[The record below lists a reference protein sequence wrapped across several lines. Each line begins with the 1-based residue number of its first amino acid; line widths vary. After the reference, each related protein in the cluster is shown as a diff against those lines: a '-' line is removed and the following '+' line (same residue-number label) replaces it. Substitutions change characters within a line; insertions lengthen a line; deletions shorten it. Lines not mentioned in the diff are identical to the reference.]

1 MAAVDAFAMRELA
14 PELADVAHR
23 FFDEGWIDAPIRPG
37 KRPGAFCAYTVPGHH
52 PYVLLNWTGK
62 RRDVMTLAH
71 ELGHVVEA
79 FIMQGGVATDF
90 IQWRADDGIGR
101 SVRNG
106 LNFTER
112 GFGIRGAV
120 GNPDRGNTAASQL
133 KPGDIDWDHIF
144 GKLGVRW
151 FHTGGIFAA
160 LSATTAELTVEAV
173 KAANVEAVFVPG
185 YYTEVALIARQARSL
200 GLTIPLF
207 GGDGWE
213 SEKLLEIGGDSLNG
227 TYYSTHFTPENREPA
242 VVEFVKKFKARWSNE
257 TPDAYAALGY
267 DALYILV
274 DAIRRSG
281 VTEGPKLREAIAAK
295 FQRENG
301 LTYKPSQVIVSCGG
315 KHSCYNVILATCEA
329 GDEVIIPSPYWL
341 SYPEMVKLAGA
352 KPVIIETTDKTEFK
366 VTPEQLRAAITS
378 NTRLFVLNSPSNPT
392 GSVYT
397 PDEIKALGDICVEK
411 GVLIMSDE
419 IYEHLTYDGAVVK
432 SVASFSQAHQDHTII
447 VHGFAKAW
455 SMTGWR
461 LGFLAAPEPIAKA
474 IDAVQSHS
482 TSNPTSFAQ
491 KGAVAALTGPQDHLK
506 PWLAEFSKRR
516 SFAHQKLNSIP
527 GITCVNAKGAFYLF
541 PNISKLGLK
550 SSEFCAKLLEQE
562 KVAAVPGIAFG
573 ADDYIRLSYAT
584 SMANIEKG
592 LDRLDRFVRSLK

>member
-1 MAAVDAFAMRELA
+1 MNYKISA
-14 PELADVAHR
+14 
-23 FFDEGWIDAPIRPG
+23 
-37 KRPGAFCAYTVPGHH
+37 
-52 PYVLLNWTGK
+52 
-62 RRDVMTLAH
+62 
-71 ELGHVVEA
+71 
-79 FIMQGGVATDF
+79 
-90 IQWRADDGIGR
+90 RA
-101 SVRNG
+101 
-106 LNFTER
+106 
-112 GFGIRGAV
+112 
-120 GNPDRGNTAASQL
+120 
-133 KPGDIDWDHIF
+133 
-144 GKLGVRW
+144 
-151 FHTGGIFAA
+151 AA
-160 LSATTAELTVEAV
+160 LSPSLTLVIDSKAKAM
-173 KAANVEAVFVPG
+173 KAAGEDVVGFGAGEPDFDTPQHIKDACAKALAAGFTK
-185 YYTEVALIARQARSL
+185 YTPAA
-200 GLTIPLF
+200 GIP
-207 GGDGWE
+207 E
-213 SEKLLEIGGDSLNG
+213 
-227 TYYSTHFTPENREPA
+227 
-242 VVEFVKKFKARWSNE
+242 
-257 TPDAYAALGY
+257 
-267 DALYILV
+267 
-274 DAIRRSG
+274 
-281 VTEGPKLREAIAAK
+281 LREAIAEK

-366 VTPEQLRAAITS
+366 VTPAQLRAAITP

-411 GVLIMSDE
+411 NVLIMSDE
-419 IYEHLTYDGAVVK
+419 IYEHLLYDGAKVK

-491 KGAVAALTGPQDHLK
+491 KGGVAALTGSQEHL
-506 PWLAEFSKRR
+506 PVWLAEFSKRR
-516 SFAHQKLNSIP
+516 SYAHAKLNSIP
-527 GITCVNAKGAFYLF
+527 GISCVNAKGAFYLF
-541 PNISKLGLK
+541 PNISALGLK
-550 SSEFCAKLLEQE
+550 SGEFCAKLLEQE

-573 ADDYIRLSYAT
+573 ADDYLRISYAT

-592 LDRLDRFVRSLK
+592 LDRLEKFCKALKK